1 MALTIS
7 EVARQ
12 VGLRP
17 SAIRYYEE
25 LGILAPAERRSGQR
39 RYDRTVLHQLTVVHC
54 ARQAGFT
61 LDEIRRLFFGF
72 DKHTRASVRW
82 KKLTA
87 AKLDELAA
95 IAKEIEAMQTL
106 LRRLQKCP
114 CDSLERC
121 GRGMF
126 EHGRTREPLPTVVLG
141 RRKRGRG

>member
-1 MALTIS
+1 MAMTIS

-12 VGLRP
+12 VELQP

-25 LGILAPAERRSGQR
+25 LGILPPPERRSGQR
-39 RYDRTVLHQLTVVHC
+39 RYDQTVLYQLTVVHR
-54 ARQAGFT
+54 AQQAGFT

-72 DKHTRASVRW
+72 DKHTRASARW

-87 AKLDELAA
+87 AKLAELAV

-106 LRRLQKCP
+106 LKRLQKCP

-126 EHGRTREPLPTVVLG
+126 EHGRNREPLPSIVRSL
-141 RRKRGRG
+141 RKRGR

>member
-1 MALTIS
+1 MAMTIS
-7 EVARQ
+7 EVAREA
-12 VGLRP
+12 GLRP
-17 SAIRYYEE
+17 SAIRYYED
-25 LGILAPAERRSGQR
+25 LGILPRPERQSGQR
-39 RYDRTVLHQLTVVHC
+39 RYDRTAVYQLTVIHR
-54 ARQAGFT
+54 AQQAGFT

-87 AKLDELAA
+87 AKLAELGA

-106 LRRLQKCP
+106 LKRLQKCP

-126 EHGRTREPLPTVVLG
+126 EHGRNREPLPAIVFAP
-141 RRKRGRG
+141 RKRR